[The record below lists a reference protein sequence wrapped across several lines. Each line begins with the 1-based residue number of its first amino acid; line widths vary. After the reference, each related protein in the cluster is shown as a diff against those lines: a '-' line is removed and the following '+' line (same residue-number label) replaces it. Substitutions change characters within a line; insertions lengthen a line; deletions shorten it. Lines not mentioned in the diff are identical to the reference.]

1 MRRNKFLG
9 FALACVFA
17 LGIAGILQA
26 EPMKNRTDMTGRNN
40 VTPEEI
46 ISALEPQMRT
56 RGLTTRGL
64 QPGLATIA
72 LTVNFDFDSAEISPD
87 ALPTLESLGK
97 ALQSPQLAPYRIRI
111 EGHTDSVGSP
121 AYNKTLSQRRA
132 ESVKAYLTKSFNIAP
147 ENLVI
152 EGRGEDEPLA
162 DNETPDGRHTN
173 RRAEFVN
180 LGKIQ
185 AD

>member
-1 MRRNKFLG
+1 MMSKKFWG

-17 LGIAGILQA
+17 LGAAGVLQA
-26 EPMKNRTDMTGRNN
+26 EPMKNRTDMTGRHN
-40 VTPEEI
+40 VTPDEI
-46 ISALEPQMRT
+46 ISALEPQVRT
-56 RGLTTRGL
+56 RGLQTRGL

-72 LTVNFDFDSAEISPD
+72 LTVNFDFDSTELSADS
-87 ALPTLESLGK
+87 LPTLESLGK

-121 AYNKTLSQRRA
+121 EYNRTLSQRRA
-132 ESVKAYLTKSFNIAP
+132 ESVKAYLTEHFNIAS

-152 EGRGEDEPLA
+152 EGRGESEPIA

-180 LGKIQ
+180 LGKVK
-185 AD
+185 AE